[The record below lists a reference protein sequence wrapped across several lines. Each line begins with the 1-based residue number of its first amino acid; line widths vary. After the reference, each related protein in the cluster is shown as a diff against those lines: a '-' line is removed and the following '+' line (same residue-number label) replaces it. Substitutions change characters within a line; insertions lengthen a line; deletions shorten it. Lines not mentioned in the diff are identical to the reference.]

1 MSWQNYQNPVFV
13 EISLSLQH
21 NFDCMEWKKHI
32 PNTLTAFNLVSGLIS
47 LTLILNDQLAL
58 ASLFIFGAALFDF
71 FDGASARWLDAQ
83 SSLGKQLD
91 SLADLVSFGVAPGLM
106 MYSMLEGGCHDG
118 SCNILEQMHIT
129 PYFALL
135 IPLCS
140 AFRLAKFNIDLD
152 QEENFIGMPT
162 PANAI
167 FFASIPLILYQQVAD
182 FSLIPLDFLVDFFSN
197 TRVLAILTVLGSYL
211 LISDFRMFSM
221 KFKHMNWKGNEVRYI
236 FLALSLISILL
247 FTLFAI
253 PLIILCYFVL
263 SLIFQ
268 RKIINRY

>member
-1 MSWQNYQNPVFV
+1 
-13 EISLSLQH
+13 
-21 NFDCMEWKKHI
+21 MEWKRHI
-32 PNTLTAFNLVSGLIS
+32 PNTLTTFNLISGLIALS
-47 LTLILNDQLAL
+47 LILDHRFAF
-58 ASLFIFGAALFDF
+58 ASFFIFGAALFDF
-71 FDGASARWLDAQ
+71 LDGAAARWLRAQ

-91 SLADLVSFGVAPGLM
+91 SLADLVSFGVAPGLL
-106 MYSMLEGGCHDG
+106 MYSLLMVGCDDG
-118 SCNILEQMHIT
+118 SCNILEQMRLT

-135 IPLCS
+135 IPVCS
-140 AFRLAKFNIDLD
+140 AFRLAKFNIDPE
-152 QEENFIGMPT
+152 QEEHFIGLPT

-167 FFASIPLILYQQVAD
+167 FFASIPLILTQPAAE

-221 KFKHMNWKGNEVRYI
+221 KFRNMAWKGNEVRYI
-236 FLALSLISILL
+236 FLGLSLVCLVL

-253 PLIILCYFVL
+253 PLIIFFYILL

-268 RKIINRY
+268 KKIARRS